1 MSLINKDA
9 LVVLFYTF
17 KTRVSRFGQFLSRPG
32 SESHLISELFSIVNW
47 IRLLKTGIGSQQK
60 VST

>member
-32 SESHLISELFSIVNW
+32 SESHLISELFSIVN
-47 IRLLKTGIGSQQK
+47 
-60 VST
+60 